1 MFAKAPPCRF
11 CTRIKLW
18 REACRNDT
26 TRSFC
31 TRTKLWREA
40 SSHITFIACG
50 PCLLS
55 VNFPPSRVA
64 ALGKVALE

>member
-1 MFAKAPPCRF
+1 MIWTSQC
-11 CTRIKLW
+11 
-18 REACRNDT
+18 
-26 TRSFC
+26 RSFC

-55 VNFPPSRVA
+55 MISPPSRVA
-64 ALGKVALE
+64 ALGKVAEEFAYIDAIAWKSCFRLLGVS